1 MKRIIIE
8 SEIRAFKFDELS
20 EAVRSLVDAARDA
33 TSNSYTPYSK
43 FNVGAAVRLED
54 GTIIKGAN
62 QENAAFPVTMCA
74 ERAAIFN
81 AQSNNPELAI
91 TEIAIAAKNANGFVK
106 EPVTPCGSCRQVLL
120 EMEYRYKRDIK
131 IYLCGASNVYEVK
144 SVKDIL
150 PLSFADDSMHG

>member
-1 MKRIIIE
+1 M
-8 SEIRAFKFDELS
+8 
-20 EAVRSLVDAARDA
+20 
-33 TSNSYTPYSK
+33 
-43 FNVGAAVRLED
+43 
-54 GTIIKGAN
+54 
-62 QENAAFPVTMCA
+62 
-74 ERAAIFN
+74 
-81 AQSNNPELAI
+81 AI

-150 PLSFADDSMHG
+150 PLSFADDSMHD

>member
-1 MKRIIIE
+1 MKLIIIE

-62 QENAAFPVTMCA
+62 QENAAFSVTMCA

>member
-20 EAVRSLVDAARDA
+20 QAVRSLVDAARDA

-74 ERAAIFN
+74 YRQNIPYGNQPLHALSAA
-81 AQSNNPELAI
+81 
-91 TEIAIAAKNANGFVK
+91 
-106 EPVTPCGSCRQVLL
+106 VLL
-120 EMEYRYKRDIK
+120 
-131 IYLCGASNVYEVK
+131 
-144 SVKDIL
+144 
-150 PLSFADDSMHG
+150 

>member
-91 TEIAIAAKNANGFVK
+91 TEIAIAAKNVNGFVK

>member
-91 TEIAIAAKNANGFVK
+91 TEIAIAAKNVNGFVK

-150 PLSFADDSMHG
+150 PLSFADNSMHG

>member
-62 QENAAFPVTMCA
+62 QENAAFPITMCA

-91 TEIAIAAKNANGFVK
+91 TEIAIAAKNVNGFVK

-150 PLSFADDSMHG
+150 PLSFADDSMHD